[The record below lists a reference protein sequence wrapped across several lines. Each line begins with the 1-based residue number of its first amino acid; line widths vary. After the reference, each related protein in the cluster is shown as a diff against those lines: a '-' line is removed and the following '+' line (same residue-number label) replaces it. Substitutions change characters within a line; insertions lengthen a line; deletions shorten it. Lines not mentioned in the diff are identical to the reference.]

1 MNANVEP
8 EVPAISAEQSTALP
22 ESEFLEAPPTAA
34 ESKPTFSAELLEPA
48 ETDNGRGTLVVVDMQ
63 APFVSACKD
72 PLLVAS
78 VVEQVE
84 LAVSRG
90 WAVVLVEVKPW
101 AYGATLAPILDLL
114 KDKYEH
120 YSACQK
126 EGDDGSAPVLET
138 CERLHFSE
146 QFFRVTG
153 VLIGAC
159 VLSTA
164 RGLVHR
170 RQDCLVRVM
179 KEACGTSLEDT
190 ALAWVNFPQGDRLV
204 VSSKAIDGAG
214 NTDVVEPDSQ
224 AESLMAT

>member
-8 EVPAISAEQSTALP
+8 EVSAISVEQSTALP
-22 ESEFLEAPPTAA
+22 ESVDLEASPTST
-34 ESKPTFSAELLEPA
+34 ESKPSFSAELLEPA
-48 ETDNGRGTLVVVDMQ
+48 EAENGRGTLVVVDMQ

-72 PLLVAS
+72 PLLLAS

-126 EGDDGSAPVLET
+126 EGDDGSASVLET
-138 CERLHFSE
+138 CARLQFDEH
-146 QFFRVTG
+146 FFRVTG

-179 KEACGTSLEDT
+179 KEACGTSLEDP
-190 ALAWVNFPQGDRLV
+190 ALAWGNFPQGDRLV
-204 VSSKAIDGAG
+204 VSSKVIDGSSAASALAP
-214 NTDVVEPDSQ
+214 VSEPPVE
-224 AESLMAT
+224 T

>member
-1 MNANVEP
+1 MNTNVES
-8 EVPAISAEQSTALP
+8 EAPATPAEQSYAQP
-22 ESEFLEAPPTAA
+22 KSDYLEALATST
-34 ESKPTFSAELLEPA
+34 ESKPSFSAELLEPA
-48 ETDNGRGTLVVVDMQ
+48 EAENGRGTLVVVDMQ

-84 LAVSRG
+84 LAITRG

-101 AYGATLAPILDLL
+101 AYGATLAPIMDLL

-126 EGDDGSAPVLET
+126 EGDDGSVFVLET
-138 CERLHFSE
+138 CARLQFDEH
-146 QFFRVTG
+146 FFRVTG

-190 ALAWVNFPQGDRLV
+190 ALAWGNFPQGDRLV
-204 VSSKAIDGAG
+204 VSSKAIDEGSAAAAIAP
-214 NTDVVEPDSQ
+214 DAEPPL
-224 AESLMAT
+224 ET

>member
-1 MNANVEP
+1 MNTNVEP
-8 EVPAISAEQSTALP
+8 EVSAISAEQSDSLQ
-22 ESEFLEAPPTAA
+22 PPTAP
-34 ESKPTFSAELLEPA
+34 ESKPVFSAESLEPI
-48 ETDNGRGTLVVVDMQ
+48 ESEHGLGTLVVVDMQ

-72 PLLVAS
+72 PLLVDS

-84 LAVSRG
+84 LAIARG

-114 KDKYEH
+114 KGKYER

-138 CERLHFSE
+138 CASRHFGE

-170 RQDCLVRVM
+170 REDCLVRVM
-179 KEACGTSLEDT
+179 KEACGTSLADT
-190 ALAWVNFPQGDRLV
+190 DLAWSNFPQGERLV
-204 VSSKAIDGAG
+204 VSSKAIDGDG
-214 NTDVVEPDSQ
+214 DSVPGE
-224 AESLMAT
+224 ADSPLES